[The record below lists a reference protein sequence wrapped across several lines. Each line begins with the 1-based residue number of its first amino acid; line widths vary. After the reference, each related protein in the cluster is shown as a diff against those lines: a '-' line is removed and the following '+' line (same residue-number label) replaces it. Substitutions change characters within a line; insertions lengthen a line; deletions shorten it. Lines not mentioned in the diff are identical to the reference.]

1 MGKAKSALKSQVE
14 LVKVAIEFIN
24 DISNEIR
31 IEDVYVVGSRA
42 RGDYLETSDIDL
54 VIISRDFE
62 GLRYI
67 DRLEKLGKHLRA
79 RVEFFAFT
87 PEEWKEPKSLLIKEM
102 KKEAKRLEDLAKE
115 IGLSFLNN

>member
-14 LVKVAIEFIN
+14 LVKVAMEFIN
-24 DISNEIR
+24 RISNEIK

-79 RVEFFAFT
+79 RIELFAFT
-87 PEEWKEPKSLLIKEM
+87 PDEWKEPKSLFVEQM
-102 KKEAKRLEDLAKE
+102 KKEAKRLKDLARD
-115 IGLSFLNN
+115 IGLSF

>member
-24 DISNEIR
+24 DITNEIK
-31 IEDVYVVGSRA
+31 IEDIYVVGSRA

-54 VIISRDFE
+54 VIISRDFK

-67 DRLEKLGKHLRA
+67 DRLEKLGKYLKA

-87 PEEWKEPKSLLIKEM
+87 PEEWNDSASLFVKQM
-102 KKEAKRLEDLAKE
+102 KKEAKRLKDLAKE
-115 IGLSFLNN
+115 IGLSF

>member
-14 LVKVAIEFIN
+14 LVKAAIEFIN

-31 IEDVYVVGSRA
+31 IEDIYVVGSRA

-67 DRLEKLGKHLRA
+67 DRLEKLGKYLRA
-79 RVEFFAFT
+79 GVEFFAFT
-87 PEEWKEPKSLLIKEM
+87 PEEWNESPSLFVKQM
-102 KKEAKRLEDLAKE
+102 KKEAKRLKDLAKE
-115 IGLSFLNN
+115 IGLSF